1 LGLLAL
7 VTGEADTA
15 VEQLAAAV
23 NALERGGVGNPNQ
36 FRVHPDLVEAYVRI
50 GQSRAAEPVVIAL
63 ERHAHATQV
72 PWTAAASRRCRALI
86 TDDESAARE
95 AFEDALQFDDGTS
108 SFERARTELCFGE
121 YLRRHGL
128 RRESRGRLGAAHEVF
143 EAIGA
148 VPWAERARAE
158 LRASGRTLRRREPA
172 AQEQLTP
179 QELQIAR
186 LVAEGKTNRE
196 VAATLFVSPK
206 TVEFHLTR
214 IYRKLEIHSR
224 SELVRRIA
232 DDERGPGQQAARSE
246 TESAPV

>member
-7 VTGEADTA
+7 VTGEAETA

-50 GQSRAAEPVVIAL
+50 GRSGAAEPVVAAL
-63 ERHAHATQV
+63 ERHARATQV
-72 PWTAAASRRCRALI
+72 AWTAAASRRCRALI
-86 TDDESAARE
+86 TDEESAARE
-95 AFEDALQFDDGTS
+95 AFESALQLDDGMS
-108 SFERARTELCFGE
+108 AFERARTELCFGE

-128 RRESRGRLGAAHEVF
+128 RRECRGRLGAAYEVF

-148 VPWAERARAE
+148 VPWAKRARAE
-158 LRASGRTLRRREPA
+158 LQASGRTLRRREPA

-232 DDERGPGQQAARSE
+232 DDERGPGQQAAHSE